1 MIQLTRSG
9 RLYDALVAMDGWGE
23 WDAETDEATILMNR
37 NGMYRAR

>member
-1 MIQLTRSG
+1 MIQLTRNG
-9 RLYDALVAMDGWGE
+9 RLYDVLVPMDGWE